1 MLVVDNGFIKLLE
14 SFCLGAAMEAE
25 IQVSNKSFYQRELER
40 FYDDLIDVFWRN
52 HFAFWTEAC
61 SDLNEPFIP
70 KPDVELIVF
79 EDVLHADPV
88 YPDPLHELL
97 MCLIHN
103 GWKII
108 MNFMASDCILGNVAL
123 KLGDKWFAIGECRK
137 DRDGIPYVAQI
148 WPLKY
153 ILPKISKMEVKLKC
167 TFPIFGDG
175 KTS

>member
-40 FYDDLIDVFWRN
+40 FYDDLVNVFWRN

-61 SDLNEPFIP
+61 SDLNEPYIP

-88 YPDPLHELL
+88 YPDPLHEFL
-97 MCLIHN
+97 MCLTDK

-108 MNFMASDCILGNVAL
+108 MNFMASDCILGNVAV
-123 KLGDKWFAIGECRK
+123 KLGDKWFAIGECRRN
-137 DRDGIPYVAQI
+137 RDDIPYVAQI

-153 ILPKISKMEVKLKC
+153 VLPRIHKMEIKPQHTYL
-167 TFPIFGDG
+167 I
-175 KTS
+175 TSNF